1 MATIDAVAR
10 KYSLLSS
17 ATISF
22 REPTSDDILCH
33 KVIVTTLATSVVLS
47 KLNLR
52 GNFTHIF
59 IDEAAQ
65 VNECWTLMPLCLAD
79 NRTCIVLAGDHIQM
93 VDPIYSDEAKEQ
105 KFHLSLVER
114 LMNMYMSTPNIQDP
128 PKVLLKMNYRN
139 HQEIVRFIAK
149 VFYAGED
156 SLVPA
161 NTQPDIAGFPPL
173 AFFAAIGCEG
183 RFPSSTSFYNEAE
196 TMEVVEQVKY
206 VYEKWPKEWGER
218 RPDQI
223 LVTSPYFDQV
233 CWAKLFGTSKK
244 WK

>member
-1 MATIDAVAR
+1 MTTIDIVVR

-17 ATISF
+17 DATSL
-22 REPTSDDILCH
+22 REPTKDDILCR
-33 KVIVTTLATSVVLS
+33 KVIVTTLGTSLVLS

-79 NRTCIVLAGDHIQM
+79 DRTCIVLAGDHIQM
-93 VDPIYSDEAKEQ
+93 VDPPIYSDEAKEQ

-114 LMNMYMSTPNIQDP
+114 LMNMYANTSNVQNP

-139 HQEIVRFIAK
+139 HREIVRFVAK

-156 SLVPA
+156 SLVPM
-161 NTQPDIAGFPPL
+161 NTQPDVPGFPPL

-223 LVTSPYFDQV
+223 LVTSPYGDQV
-233 CWAKLFGTSKK
+233 CQAILI
-244 WK
+244 